1 MVQINCQDART
12 DVLDYVRL
20 AFAIRQS
27 ADLRKRG
34 GDFIVYEQSGGLLG
48 GTLGGASIAAIPV
61 TASLCMPGMRC
72 VYVSMVTRI
81 DEWRRR
87 S

>member
-48 GTLGGASIAAIPV
+48 GTLGGASIAAITV
-61 TASLCMPGMRC
+61 TDCEARADEGSVREQRLAC
-72 VYVSMVTRI
+72 VGVLG
-81 DEWRRR
+81 
-87 S
+87 